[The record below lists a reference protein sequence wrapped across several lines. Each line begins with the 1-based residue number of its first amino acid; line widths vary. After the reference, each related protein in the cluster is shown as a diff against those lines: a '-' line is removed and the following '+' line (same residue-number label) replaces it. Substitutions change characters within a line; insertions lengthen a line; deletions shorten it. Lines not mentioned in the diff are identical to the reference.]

1 MRAQEPPGC
10 RHFFCLC
17 RQPLHVSSVTGQAWR
32 RHTSGLSFGGAWQDF
47 VCLSAATFPPSST
60 RGPLGH
66 LPVAS
71 RLLHQEL
78 VWNGWE
84 MRRLQSRLSRC
95 QEITR
100 RECSEPRARADP
112 GKQSDNNTEC
122 LGDRGETRH
131 LFGNRSPPSLPR
143 PS

>member
-10 RHFFCLC
+10 RHFCLC
-17 RQPLHVSSVTGQAWR
+17 RQPLHESSVTGQAWR
-32 RHTSGLSFGGAWQDF
+32 RRTSPLSFGGAWQDF
-47 VCLSAATFPPSST
+47 AFPHSST

-84 MRRLQSRLSRC
+84 TRWLQARLSRC

-131 LFGNRSPPSLPR
+131 LFGNRSLRSLPR